1 MTDNIPTLAFEGETI
16 TALKVDTAEPVF
28 VAAPIAKKLGYES
41 AKDMLRNLDVDEK
54 GRHIVPTLGGPQEM
68 SVITFPGLSHALNNR
83 RPGAIKDLEVRA
95 MVIRFQRW
103 INHDLVPAVT
113 RHGIYATDATIDRI
127 IADPDFGIRL
137 LSELKDERA
146 KRREAENTVAVQSA
160 QLEAQKPKVLFA
172 ESVETSPDS
181 IMLGGFAHDLQQN
194 GIPIGRN
201 RLFQWMRDNGYLY
214 KCGELKNEPK
224 QEYVEQGLFEVKTS
238 PYRTPNGVKHT
249 GRTTKL
255 TGKGRI
261 YFTQK
266 LSDSLLKESM

>member
-1 MTDNIPTLAFEGETI
+1 MTDNALTLIFEGEEI
-16 TALKVDTAEPVF
+16 TALDINAPEPVF
-28 VAAPIAKKLGYES
+28 IASPIAKKLGHRNAY
-41 AKDMLRNLDVDEK
+41 DMLRGLDPDEK
-54 GRHIVPTLGGPQEM
+54 GTHIVRTLGGPQEM
-68 SVITFPGLSHALNNR
+68 SVITLPGLSHALNNR
-83 RPGAIKDLEVRA
+83 RPGAINDPEVRA

-103 INHDLVPAVT
+103 VNHDLVPTVV

-127 IADPDFGIRL
+127 IDDPDFGIRL
-137 LSELKDERA
+137 LSELKDERT

-172 ESVETSPDS
+172 ETVETSPDS

-214 KCGELKNEPK
+214 KSGELKNEPK

-238 PYRTPNGVKHT
+238 PYRTPDGVKHT

>member
-1 MTDNIPTLAFEGETI
+1 MTDNILALAFEGETI

-95 MVIRFQRW
+95 MVVRFQRW
-103 INHDLVPAVT
+103 VNHELVPAVA

-127 IADPDFGIRL
+127 IGDPDFGIRL

-146 KRREAENTVAVQSA
+146 KRREAESTVAVQSA

-194 GIPIGRN
+194 GIPIGRT

-214 KCGELKNEPK
+214 KGGELKNEPK

-238 PYRTPNGVKHT
+238 PYRTPDGVKHT

-261 YFTQK
+261 YFTK
-266 LSDSLLKESM
+266 KISDSLLKETV

>member
-1 MTDNIPTLAFEGETI
+1 MTDNILTLAFEGETI

-95 MVIRFQRW
+95 MVVRFQRW
-103 INHDLVPAVT
+103 VNHELVPTVA

-127 IADPDFGIRL
+127 ISDPDFGIRL

-146 KRREAENTVAVQSA
+146 KRREAESTVAVQSA

-214 KCGELKNEPK
+214 KSGELKNEPK

-238 PYRTPNGVKHT
+238 PYRTPDGVKHT

-266 LSDSLLKESM
+266 LSDSLLKETV

>member
-1 MTDNIPTLAFEGETI
+1 MTDNTLPSPVSNFFYKDMSVRTI
-16 TALKVDTAEPVF
+16 TETGGSVLFIATDLAKILAYRDATALT
-28 VAAPIAKKLGYES
+28 
-41 AKDMLRNLDVDEK
+41 RTLDGDEK
-54 GRHIVPTLGGPQEM
+54 GTRPIETPGGVQQLA
-68 SVITFPGLSHALNNR
+68 VITEPGLYKVILQR
-83 RPGAIKDLEVRA
+83 QTGRMDCGITKQFIKDFQHWVTHEVLPQ
-95 MVIRFQRW
+95 IRRTGGYIP
-103 INHDLVPAVT
+103 INDKDDEKTILAKAVLISHRT
-113 RHGIYATDATIDRI
+113 LAEKDNI
-127 IADPDFGIRL
+127 IA
-137 LSELKDERA
+137 SQA
-146 KRREAENTVAVQSA
+146 A

-214 KCGELKNEPK
+214 KGGELKNEPK

-238 PYRTPNGVKHT
+238 PYQTPDGVKHT

>member
-1 MTDNIPTLAFEGETI
+1 MTDNILTLAFEGETI
-16 TALKVDTAEPVF
+16 TAPKVDTAEPVF
-28 VAAPIAKKLGYES
+28 VATPIAKNLGYES

-68 SVITFPGLSHALNNR
+68 SVITLPGLSHALNNR
-83 RPGAIKDLEVRA
+83 RPGAIKNPEVRA
-95 MVIRFQRW
+95 MVTRFQRW
-103 INHDLVPAVT
+103 VNHDLVPAVA

-127 IADPDFGIRL
+127 IDDPDFGIRL

-146 KRREAENTVAVQSA
+146 KRREAESTVAVQSA

-201 RLFQWMRDNGYLY
+201 RLFDWMRRHGYLY
-214 KCGELKNEPK
+214 KSGELRNEPK
-224 QEYVEQGLFEVKTS
+224 QEYVERGLFEVKTV
-238 PYRTPNGVKHT
+238 PFDKPDGTKGV

-255 TGKGRI
+255 TGRGRV
-261 YFTQK
+261 YFTKQLTEAHK
-266 LSDSLLKESM
+266 QGEL

>member
-1 MTDNIPTLAFEGETI
+1 MSNDNLTLAFEGEDI
-16 TALKVDTAEPVF
+16 TALDVNTAEPMF
-28 VAAPIAKKLGYES
+28 LASPIAKKLGHRNAY
-41 AKDMLRNLDVDEK
+41 DMLRGLDPDEK
-54 GRHIVPTLGGPQEM
+54 GTHIVRTLGGPQEM
-68 SVITFPGLSHALNNR
+68 SVITLPGLSHALNNR
-83 RPGAIKDLEVRA
+83 RPGAINDPEVRA

-103 INHDLVPAVT
+103 VNHDLVPTVV

-127 IADPDFGIRL
+127 IDDPDFGIRL

-160 QLEAQKPKVLFA
+160 QLEAQRPKVLFA
-172 ESVETSPDS
+172 ETVETSPDS
-181 IMLGGFAHDLQQN
+181 IMLGAFAHDLQQHGVN
-194 GIPIGRN
+194 IGRT

-214 KCGELKNEPK
+214 KSGELKNEPK

-238 PYRTPNGVKHT
+238 PYRTPDGVKHT

-261 YFTQK
+261 YFTKK
-266 LSDSLLKESM
+266 LSDSPLKESM

>member
-1 MTDNIPTLAFEGETI
+1 MSNDNLTLAFEGEDI
-16 TALKVDTAEPVF
+16 TALDVNTAEPMF
-28 VAAPIAKKLGYES
+28 LASPIAKKLGHRNAY
-41 AKDMLRNLDVDEK
+41 DMLRGLDPDEK
-54 GRHIVPTLGGPQEM
+54 GTHIVRTLGGPQEM
-68 SVITFPGLSHALNNR
+68 SVITLPGLSHALNNR
-83 RPGAIKDLEVRA
+83 RPGAINDPEVRA

-103 INHDLVPAVT
+103 VNHDLVPTVV

-127 IADPDFGIRL
+127 IDDPDFGIRL

-160 QLEAQKPKVLFA
+160 QLEAQRPKVLFA
-172 ESVETSPDS
+172 ETVETSPDS
-181 IMLGGFAHDLQQN
+181 IMLGAFAHDLQQHGVN
-194 GIPIGRN
+194 IGRT

-214 KCGELKNEPK
+214 KGGELKNEPK

-238 PYRTPNGVKHT
+238 PYRTPDGVKHT

-261 YFTQK
+261 YFTKK
-266 LSDSLLKESM
+266 LSDSLLKESA